1 MPTPPG
7 PAGGGQS
14 HNHNY
19 QSCRPPRWAGQAN
32 PNPRANVI
40 SFHGVG
46 LKAEA
51 FGYLETVRS
60 EPGFWVLAQQ
70 ESVWL
75 NGEQI

>member
-1 MPTPPG
+1 
-7 PAGGGQS
+7 
-14 HNHNY
+14 
-19 QSCRPPRWAGQAN
+19 
-32 PNPRANVI
+32 VI